1 MIFTTLYCLSV
12 KYSCSSHFSFFLKT
26 YCLVRQS
33 PFVISVSSILGLVSG
48 IFYFLEARKWWKY
61 SLVAWMSTLRGKLH
75 VLLQKQNKN
84 YSHIV
89 NNVRTFRKWFL
100 IILIFKIF
108 NILEWETFLHL
119 TNKVQFEIKF
129 FFNMKMIN

>member
-1 MIFTTLYCLSV
+1 
-12 KYSCSSHFSFFLKT
+12 
-26 YCLVRQS
+26 
-33 PFVISVSSILGLVSG
+33 
-48 IFYFLEARKWWKY
+48 
-61 SLVAWMSTLRGKLH
+61 MSTLRGKLH

-100 IILIFKIF
+100 IILNFKIF

-129 FFNMKMIN
+129 FFQYEDD